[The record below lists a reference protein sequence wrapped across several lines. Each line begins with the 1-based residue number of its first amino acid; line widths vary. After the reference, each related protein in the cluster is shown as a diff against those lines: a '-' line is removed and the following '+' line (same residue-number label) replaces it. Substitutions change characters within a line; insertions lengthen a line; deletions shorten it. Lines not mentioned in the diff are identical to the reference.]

1 MIKKKEPLI
10 FELSEEGKTGYSLPE
25 IDVEEKDYIPQN
37 LLRDD
42 LGNLPEVSEVEVV
55 RHYTALAHLNYS
67 VDEGFY
73 PLGSCTMKYNPKIN
87 EKTASLE
94 GFLFSH
100 PYTPYNLVQGN
111 LKILKTL
118 ENILSELTGFPH
130 FTLYPSAG
138 AHGEL
143 TGMLMIRKKLELN
156 GNPRKIV
163 LIPDSAHGTNPASSH
178 FAGYD
183 VKEIPSGEE
192 GYLKVEKVKEFLNE
206 DVAALMM
213 TNPNTLGVYEREIKE
228 IAQALHENGSY
239 LYMDGANFNALMG
252 YVKPAELGVD
262 VLHLNLHKT
271 FSTPHGG
278 GGPGAGPVGVVEEFE
293 EVLPIPV
300 IKQKENGEITVDFN
314 RPNSIG
320 KMRSFFG
327 NFGVLIKALTYLLEM
342 GADGLKKATQ
352 LAVLNANYIREN
364 LKDTYELPYKTRTL
378 HEVVFSEDSFKKYGV
393 KTVDIAKRL
402 LDFGIHPPTVY
413 FPLIVHGALMIEPT
427 ETESKRT
434 LDRFIETMKKIHKEA
449 ETNPEL
455 LKEAPHYS
463 PVRRLNEVLAAK
475 KPKLKYKKEEGE

>member
-1 MIKKKEPLI
+1 MNKKREPLI
-10 FELSEEGKTGYSLPE
+10 FELSEEGKKGYSLPE
-25 IDVEEKDYIPQN
+25 IKIKEKDYIPEDFI
-37 LLRDD
+37 REDY
-42 LGNLPEVSEVEVV
+42 GNLPEVSEVEIV
-55 RHYTALAHLNYS
+55 RHYTALAHYNYS

-94 GFLFSH
+94 GFLLSH
-100 PYTPYNLVQGN
+100 PYTPYELVQGN
-111 LKILKTL
+111 LKLLKTL
-118 ENILSELTGFPH
+118 ENILSELTGFPY

-183 VKEIPSGEE
+183 VKEIPSGKD
-192 GYLKVEKVKEFLNE
+192 GYLEVSKVKEFLNE

-228 IAQALHENGSY
+228 IAEVLHKNGSY

-278 GGPGAGPVGVVEEFE
+278 GGPGAGPVGVREEFE

-300 IKQKENGEITVDFN
+300 IKNDEEGNYVVDFN

-320 KMRSFFG
+320 KIRSFFG

-342 GADGLKKATQ
+342 GAEGLKKATE

-378 HEVVFSEDSFKKYGV
+378 HEVVFSEESFKKFGV
-393 KTVDIAKRL
+393 KTVDIAKRI
-402 LDFGIHPPTVY
+402 LDYGIHPPTVY

-434 LDRFIETMKKIHKEA
+434 LDTFIETMKKIHKEA

-455 LKEAPHYS
+455 LKEAPHS
-463 PVRRLNEVLAAK
+463 TPVRRLNEVLAAK
-475 KPKLKYKKEEGE
+475 RPKLKYKKEE

>member
-1 MIKKKEPLI
+1 MIKDREPLI
-10 FELSEEGKTGYSLPE
+10 FELSEEGKRAYSIPE
-25 IDVEEKDYIPQN
+25 CKLEEKDYIPKELQ
-37 LLRDD
+37 RDEIK
-42 LGNLPEVSEVEVV
+42 GLPEVSEVEIV
-55 RHYTALAHLNYS
+55 RHYTALAHYNYS

-87 EKTASLE
+87 EKTASME
-94 GFLFSH
+94 GFLLSH
-100 PYTPYNLVQGN
+100 PYSPYELVQGN
-111 LKILKTL
+111 LKLIKTL
-118 ENILSELTGFPH
+118 EKILSELTGFPY

-143 TGMLMIRKKLELN
+143 AGMLMIRKKLELK

-178 FAGYD
+178 FSGYD
-183 VKEIPSGEE
+183 VKEIPSGKE
-192 GYLKVEKVKEFLNE
+192 GYLKVETVKEYLNE

-228 IAQALHENGSY
+228 IADALHENGSY

-278 GGPGAGPVGVVEEFE
+278 GGPGAGPVGVVKDFE
-293 EVLPIPV
+293 EVLPVPV
-300 IKQKENGEITVDFN
+300 IKEVDGKYYPDFN

-320 KMRSFFG
+320 KIRSFFG

-342 GADGLKKATQ
+342 GADGLKKATE
-352 LAVLNANYIREN
+352 LAVLNANYLRET
-364 LKDTYELPYKTRTL
+364 LKDTYSLPYETGTL
-378 HEVVFSEDSFKKYGV
+378 HEVVFSEDSFRKYGV

-402 LDFGIHPPTVY
+402 LDYGVHPPTVY

-427 ETESKRT
+427 ETESKKT
-434 LDRFIETMKKIHKEA
+434 LDSFIEIMKKVHREA
-449 ETNPEL
+449 ETTPDL
-455 LKEAPHYS
+455 LKEAPHYT

-475 KPKLKYKKEEGE
+475 KPKLKYKKEEE

>member
-1 MIKKKEPLI
+1 MIKDREPLI
-10 FELSEEGKTGYSLPE
+10 FELTEEGKSGFSIPE
-25 IDVEEKDYIPQN
+25 LDVEEKDHIPEE
-37 LLRDD
+37 LLRKE
-42 LGNLPEVSEVEVV
+42 LKGLPEVSEVEIV
-55 RHYTALAHLNYS
+55 RHYTALAHYNYS

-87 EKTASLE
+87 EKTAGLE
-94 GFLFSH
+94 GFLLSH
-100 PYTPYNLVQGN
+100 PYSPYELVQGN
-111 LKILKTL
+111 LKLIKTL
-118 ENILSELTGFPH
+118 ENILSELTGFPF

-143 TGMLMIRKKLELN
+143 AGMLMIRKKLELR

-183 VKEIPSGEE
+183 VKEIPSGKE
-192 GYLKVEKVKEFLNE
+192 GYLKVETVKEYLNE
-206 DVAALMM
+206 DIAALMM

-228 IAQALHENGSY
+228 IAETLHKNGSY

-278 GGPGAGPVGVVEEFE
+278 GGPGAGPVGVAKEFE

-300 IKQKENGEITVDFN
+300 IKEMDGKYLPDFN

-320 KMRSFFG
+320 KIRSFYG

-342 GADGLKKATQ
+342 GADGLKKATEF
-352 LAVLNANYIREN
+352 AVLNANYIREN
-364 LKDTYELPYKTRTL
+364 LKSTYELPYKTRTL

-402 LDFGIHPPTVY
+402 LDYGIHPPTVY

-427 ETESKRT
+427 ETESKKT
-434 LDRFIETMKKIHKEA
+434 LDIFIETMKKIHKEA

-455 LKEAPHYS
+455 LKEAPHFT

-475 KPKLKYKKEEGE
+475 KPKLKYKEEEE